1 MSMSFSR
8 NKLHVA
14 ALAMLSSS
22 AAVPADET
30 ARAMSGNE
38 YYVELRAGANF
49 LDESSNGVNASP
61 LFGAATDYDGGYT
74 TGIALG
80 RSLADL
86 HLLPEN
92 LRSLRVEA
100 EYARGESDLEWAGTG
115 NAELAASA
123 FMANLYYDLPLAP
136 RLRHVRPFIG
146 GGIGALLVDVDGT
159 GLRDGDDTVFA
170 YQLRAGL
177 AYAMRPQLDLTLG
190 YRFVDADDPE
200 FEYAAGSFESEY
212 RSHAV
217 EAGLRYRF

>member
-1 MSMSFSR
+1 MSFAR
-8 NKLHVA
+8 KKLHVA

-22 AAVPADET
+22 AAVSAVENAGAP
-30 ARAMSGNE
+30 SGVG

-49 LDESSNGVNASP
+49 LDESSNSVNASP
-61 LFGAATDYDGGYT
+61 LFGATTDYDSGYT

-100 EYARGESDLEWAGTG
+100 EYAYGENDLERAGAG
-115 NAELAASA
+115 NAEFTTSA

-146 GGIGALLVDVDGT
+146 GGIGALLVDADGA

-200 FEYAAGSFESEY
+200 LEYAAGSFDSEY
-212 RSHAV
+212 RSHGV